1 MKKLLWIFL
10 SILLVFTIV
19 LLVWFLWNIR
29 DRHPDYQIDISIKNN
44 QLNTLQAGFSALP
57 ITPQVTDTW
66 NDVNGDA
73 RYQPDDGDSY
83 NDNNQ
88 NGKFDAVWI
97 AGFHQAR
104 PAQGVHDDLW
114 TRVMVIN
121 DGKSTIAVVSLDA
134 IGFMQDDIIDIR
146 QQVAEEI
153 QVDYIIINSTHD
165 HEAPD
170 LQGIWGESPFKS
182 GVDPEYMQYV
192 KTQTVKAI
200 VEAFQQQQ
208 PVILRFS
215 KTDASHLV
223 QDTRL
228 PQVLDPAI
236 RLMQAVSKETHQTIG
251 TLVTWGNHPETLWSR
266 NLLISSDFPHYFR
279 EGLEKGVYL
288 KDSLLAPGLGGISV
302 FINGAIGGLM
312 TTHPNMSIPSLEG
325 DTAYILP
332 TFDKI
337 QAQGDQLALLSLKAL
352 ADSTSVLEID
362 KGSINLVAK
371 SVIIPLYNT
380 NFRLAAFFGIID
392 RGFTGWLKIRTEIA
406 AWSLGPASFVS
417 VPGEIYPE
425 IVNGG
430 IEAPFGQDFNIL
442 PLEVP
447 PIREKMPGTFKF
459 IFGLSNDQIGY
470 IIPKSEW
477 DEESPHLYDA
487 EDSPYGEVNSVGP
500 ETAPLL
506 HTAILNAL
514 DELSNEE

>member
-1 MKKLLWIFL
+1 LKKLLWVFL
-10 SILLVFTIV
+10 SVLLACITGLIVWILL
-19 LLVWFLWNIR
+19 NIR
-29 DRHPDYQIDISIKNN
+29 DRHPNHQIDISIKNE
-44 QLNTLQAGFSALP
+44 QPQILQAGFSAFP
-57 ITPQVTDTW
+57 ITPQVIDTW

-73 RYQPDDGDSY
+73 RYKPDDGDAY

-114 TRVMVIN
+114 SRAIVIH
-121 DGKSTIAVVSLDA
+121 DGKSTIAIVSLDA

-146 QQVAEEI
+146 KKVAEDV

-182 GVDPEYMQYV
+182 GVDPDYMQYV
-192 KTQTVKAI
+192 KSQTVKAI
-200 VEAFQQQQ
+200 IEAYERQQS
-208 PVILRFS
+208 VKLRFAQ
-215 KTDASHLV
+215 TDASYLV

-228 PQVLDPAI
+228 PQVLDSDI
-236 RLMQAVSKETHQTIG
+236 RLMQAVSTETHQTIG

-279 EGLEKGVYL
+279 EGVEKGVFL
-288 KDSLLAPGLGGISV
+288 NDSLLASGLGGISV

-312 TTHPNMSIPSLEG
+312 TTHPSMNIPSLQG
-325 DTAYILP
+325 DTSYIIP
-332 TFDKI
+332 SYDKI
-337 QAQGDQLALLSLKAL
+337 KAQGDQLALLALKAL
-352 ADSTSVLEID
+352 ADSGTVVEVE
-362 KGSINLVAK
+362 KASINLVAK
-371 SVIIPLYNT
+371 SVIIPLSNPK
-380 NFRLAAFFGIID
+380 FRLAAFFGIID
-392 RGFTGWLKIRTEIA
+392 RGFTGWMKIRTEIA
-406 AWSLGPASFVS
+406 AWTLGPASFVS
-417 VPGEIYPE
+417 IPGEIYPE

-430 IEAPFGQDFNIL
+430 VEAPFGQDFSMQ
-442 PLEVP
+442 PLEIP
-447 PIREKMPGTFKF
+447 PLRERMPGQFKF

-477 DEESPHLYDA
+477 DEEPPYLYDA
-487 EDSPYGEVNSVGP
+487 AKSPYGETNSVGP

-506 HTAILNAL
+506 YSAIIDALQLLNGG
-514 DELSNEE
+514 